1 MSDLNIVPNNALV
14 VVADGEGA
22 RMFRAVRAGES
33 FHLKES
39 EPVEPQNLDDDGP
52 AGARPPEQ
60 DKQQTDEATFAK
72 QLANRLY
79 KMAHAREF
87 DALYLIADPQT
98 LGQMRGSLHA
108 EVTNLTKRQIPKTL
122 TNSSVEAI
130 AAQLG

>member
-60 DKQQTDEATFAK
+60 DKLPLPSNWRIVCT
-72 QLANRLY
+72 RWR
-79 KMAHAREF
+79 M
-87 DALYLIADPQT
+87 P
-98 LGQMRGSLHA
+98 GSSMPC
-108 EVTNLTKRQIPKTL
+108 T
-122 TNSSVEAI
+122 
-130 AAQLG
+130 